1 MDWLIIIG
9 AIVSI
14 IGLVGLVASALLVMR
29 ARKAG
34 LEEDALKARMQKAL
48 VLNMGALALSTLGL
62 MVVVLGIFLA

>member
-9 AIVSI
+9 ATLSI
-14 IGLVGLVASALLVMR
+14 IGLVGLVASAVQVMR
-29 ARKAG
+29 AKKAG
-34 LEEDALKARMQKAL
+34 LEDEALKARMQKAL

>member
-9 AIVSI
+9 AIISI
-14 IGLVGLVASALLVMR
+14 IGLVGLVASALQVMR
-29 ARKAG
+29 AKKAG
-34 LEEDALKARMQKAL
+34 LEDAALKARMQKAL

>member
-9 AIVSI
+9 AIISI
-14 IGLVGLVASALLVMR
+14 IGLVGLVASAVQVMR
-29 ARKAG
+29 AKKAG
-34 LEEDALKARMQKAL
+34 LQDEALKARMQKAL

>member
-9 AIVSI
+9 AIISI
-14 IGLVGLVASALLVMR
+14 IGLVGLVASAVQVMR
-29 ARKAG
+29 AKKAG
-34 LEEDALKARMQKAL
+34 LQDDALKARMQKAL

>member
-9 AIVSI
+9 AIISI
-14 IGLVGLVASALLVMR
+14 IGLVGLVASALQVMR
-29 ARKAG
+29 AKKAG
-34 LEEDALKARMQKAL
+34 LEDEALKARMQKAL

>member
-9 AIVSI
+9 AIISI
-14 IGLVGLVASALLVMR
+14 IGLVGLVTSAVQVMR
-29 ARKAG
+29 AKKAG
-34 LEEDALKARMQKAL
+34 LQDDALKARMQKAL